1 MYKVI
6 WLVKFRQDRP
16 RDEVLR
22 WWRGHHGDLA
32 ATTPGMIRYVQNHW
46 VAPLD
51 PATQMPRP
59 GTPQMFDGHA
69 EHWFESR
76 EAYEAAMA
84 SDEWKRTG
92 EDGPVGFDSSTL
104 VGGQLEEHV
113 VSWDTRVDGRLY
125 PGSEAPTGGAA

>member
-6 WLVKFRQDRP
+6 WLVKFRQEMA

-32 ATTPGMIRYVQNHW
+32 AKTPGMVRYVQNHW

-51 PATQMPRP
+51 HGTQLAVPGEPA
-59 GTPQMFDGHA
+59 FDGHA

-76 EAYEAAMA
+76 EAYEAAMV
-84 SDEWKRTG
+84 SDVWKETQ

-104 VGGQLEEHV
+104 VGGELEEHV
-113 VSWDTRVDGRLY
+113 VSWDPRLDGRRY
-125 PGSEAPTGGAA
+125 AGAGS